1 MADPISLTV
10 VAAAIPLALTSIES
24 GRRLVIEGAP
34 LIHDMQ
40 TERRLRRLNSLFHKA
55 RTPGSLTI
63 KGMCGVYDGCYRP

>member
-10 VAAAIPLALTSIES
+10 VAAAIPLALGSIES
-24 GRRLVIEGAP
+24 GRKLVIEGAP

-55 RTPGSLTI
+55 RTPGALTI
-63 KGMCGVYDGCYRP
+63 RGMCGVYDKCHGS